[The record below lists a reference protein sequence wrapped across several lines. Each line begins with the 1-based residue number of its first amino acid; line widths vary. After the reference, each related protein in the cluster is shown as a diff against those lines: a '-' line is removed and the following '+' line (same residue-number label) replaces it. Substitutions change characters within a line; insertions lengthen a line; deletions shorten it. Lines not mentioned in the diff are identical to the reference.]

1 MKIQL
6 FYMGLL
12 VAGIAV
18 FGEVCWAPM
27 LCKDRTMPSWV
38 KLNVGAT
45 GNTVDY
51 KCAERVEALEGTVS
65 TMKNQIQE
73 LTEVMTGKMTTD
85 ATTKSSTDSTTRS
98 NAATML
104 HDNNGIVSTPT
115 SNPST
120 TSVLDIFL
128 RTEKSQGQTTAQG
141 CVSYRNKCFKTPQD
155 LLTTESVDLNQA
167 RTMCTDI
174 GWKLANIYST
184 EHYEAIAE
192 YLRNK
197 YPKINQPTVWLGMTL
212 GQDSQ
217 LYLSNGTVGP
227 TLKWYP
233 GFPGGS
239 GGKMISMD
247 VLHVKN
253 HNYQGMVN
261 QPPENKRKGAL
272 CEN

>member
-85 ATTKSSTDSTTRS
+85 ATTKSST
-98 NAATML
+98 
-104 HDNNGIVSTPT
+104 
-115 SNPST
+115 
-120 TSVLDIFL
+120 
-128 RTEKSQGQTTAQG
+128 G

>member
-51 KCAERVEALEGTVS
+51 KCAERVQALEGTVS

-73 LTEVMTGKMTTD
+73 LTEVITGKMTTD
-85 ATTKSSTDSTTRS
+85 ATTISST
-98 NAATML
+98 
-104 HDNNGIVSTPT
+104 
-115 SNPST
+115 
-120 TSVLDIFL
+120 
-128 RTEKSQGQTTAQG
+128 G